1 MVNHPTENKGKWD
14 TIDLTKITN
23 GRVKTVAQGVASTKK
38 WHKENPEYANGG
50 QVSSWEIIED
60 LPKMQLAGKAENEKK
75 ALGQVQKKIN
85 EGYEAHTQYQK
96 DVLAY
101 AEKVKD
107 SPDFKKLVGDY
118 VTQKCGQEGGLACIS
133 TATKLLE
140 GAGYPLGKGYHQNP
154 TFQADVAS
162 GRLPGYTFTNDMSSL
177 EPADLVLLTGE
188 SYKIPGNERVGH
200 HMMPVM
206 SVNKNGDNTTQFK
219 WFGSQG
225 NTESIG
231 YHESP
236 TYSNSTPLEYEILKK
251 QFVDPALITTRDSLK
266 NEIKKIDPTFDQP
279 SKFKPRYTDYNKDQ
293 SFTYNPANYNAN
305 NPLDVSHRYITRETY
320 KPLINNKEEL
330 MKKYN
335 IDNSEFNQLV
345 KILEG
350 IGEQE
355 TKNGLSPRYG
365 IKQIPGTQTLAKL
378 FKGDIKGALDPGQ
391 YSEGPWQTKGDYVP
405 KTDYERGS
413 IDEAFATLVDR
424 YKTQVPNKYKKTDYG
439 YGIAVNKYKGM
450 DSEKNDYVKNVLNYS
465 KDLQVDGEKN
475 VGYDDYLI
483 SKEKEN
489 PVKNPFQ
496 LGNYK
501 PELQTYALAQ
511 DNTKANTPIINKSTV
526 APKMAV
532 QKPGQSVAL
541 PPQFKKGG
549 KTKKSSWQI
558 IEY

>member
-1 MVNHPTENKGKWD
+1 
-14 TIDLTKITN
+14 
-23 GRVKTVAQGVASTKK
+23 
-38 WHKENPEYANGG
+38 
-50 QVSSWEIIED
+50 
-60 LPKMQLAGKAENEKK
+60 
-75 ALGQVQKKIN
+75 
-85 EGYEAHTQYQK
+85 
-96 DVLAY
+96 
-101 AEKVKD
+101 
-107 SPDFKKLVGDY
+107 
-118 VTQKCGQEGGLACIS
+118 
-133 TATKLLE
+133 
-140 GAGYPLGKGYHQNP
+140 
-154 TFQADVAS
+154 
-162 GRLPGYTFTNDMSSL
+162 MSSL

-188 SYKIPGNERVGH
+188 SWNIPGNERVGH

-206 SVNKNGDNTTQFK
+206 SVNKNGDSTTQFK

-279 SKFKPRYTDYNKDQ
+279 SKFKPRYTDYNKNQ

-305 NPLDVSHRYITRETY
+305 NPLDVSHKYITKETY

-501 PELQTYALAQ
+501 PELQTYVPAQ

-532 QKPGQSVAL
+532 QKPGQSEAL